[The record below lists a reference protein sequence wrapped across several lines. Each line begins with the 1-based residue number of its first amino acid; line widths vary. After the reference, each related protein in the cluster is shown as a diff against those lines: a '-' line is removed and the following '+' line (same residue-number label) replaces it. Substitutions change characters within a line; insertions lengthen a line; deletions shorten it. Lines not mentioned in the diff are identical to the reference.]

1 VKEALWQRHFD
12 FGSLFGCKD
21 LMLQESQVVGKAR
34 VSLQTPKRGGVSIW
48 ERRQKIKEKATHS
61 LEKGDRWW
69 RQRATEAA
77 SNRDDEQQRSQ
88 ATEAARGRGNEQQ
101 GQ

>member
-1 VKEALWQRHFD
+1 VTATALVKEALWQCHFD
-12 FGSLFGCKD
+12 FGSSESFGCKD

-61 LEKGDRWW
+61 LEKGD
-69 RQRATEAA
+69 
-77 SNRDDEQQRSQ
+77 
-88 ATEAARGRGNEQQ
+88 G
-101 GQ
+101 